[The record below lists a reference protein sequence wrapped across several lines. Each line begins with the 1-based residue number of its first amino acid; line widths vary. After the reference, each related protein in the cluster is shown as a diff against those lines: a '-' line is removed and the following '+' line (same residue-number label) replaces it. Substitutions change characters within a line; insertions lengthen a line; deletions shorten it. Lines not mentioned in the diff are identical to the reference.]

1 MTGTRRRADAAL
13 TSRLL
18 CTLDALPRGWVRHAV
33 GIGVP
38 VALACY
44 AAVFRTHGISDH
56 LWFLGDQQRD
66 WMAVQG
72 AFADLPRVGTPVSTG
87 GVSLGPV
94 FYWVLWTIRQVLSPV
109 FGNLPHVGAVG
120 LVMLRSLSDG
130 LLAAALL
137 QRGVPVAAVGGIL
150 LVLVSSPFDGA
161 LAATIWN
168 PGLSVTFVNLTVV
181 LLLRWSAR
189 PWTLWRV
196 GTLAA
201 TVWLAVQAHTPAV
214 FVAAPVLLYLLWV
227 ASRDARMPW
236 PAALRAGLTVAA
248 VVLVLQLPFLL
259 SDVVSSAGD
268 GVGGRMARGVGR
280 LISDPSSIMLG
291 TSSRFLVE
299 GTARLFVTP
308 AQLPALALWVLAGLG
323 ATAFAWR
330 REVDLLAVSILPVAC
345 AWLGVGLLEIETDTY
360 WLLSLSA
367 PLGLALL
374 GGLAWRPARPRV
386 AAVLVV
392 GLLVTAAAG
401 QPGRWREFDTLF
413 KAPQYGAIVETLRGV
428 VAEDLAVARVS
439 GADDAA
445 RAVNPALLF
454 ELVGGVL
461 ETEGSALEISA
472 TGEVLSGGP

>member
-44 AAVFRTHGISDH
+44 AAIFRTHGISDH

-66 WMAVQG
+66 WLAVQG

-137 QRGVPVAAVGGIL
+137 RRGVPVAAVGGIL
-150 LVLVSSPFDGA
+150 LVLVSSPFEGA

-201 TVWLAVQAHTPAV
+201 TAWLAVQAHTPAV
-214 FVAAPVLLYLLWV
+214 FVAAPVLLSLLWV
-227 ASRDARMPW
+227 ASRDARLPW
-236 PAALRAGLTVAA
+236 PRHCARGSPSPLWCWCCNSHSCCLTSCRRRGMVSAAAWLAVWGVSSRTRRRSWWARAA
-248 VVLVLQLPFLL
+248 VSWLT
-259 SDVVSSAGD
+259 
-268 GVGGRMARGVGR
+268 GRRGC
-280 LISDPSSIMLG
+280 S
-291 TSSRFLVE
+291 
-299 GTARLFVTP
+299 
-308 AQLPALALWVLAGLG
+308 
-323 ATAFAWR
+323 
-330 REVDLLAVSILPVAC
+330 
-345 AWLGVGLLEIETDTY
+345 
-360 WLLSLSA
+360 
-367 PLGLALL
+367 
-374 GGLAWRPARPRV
+374 
-386 AAVLVV
+386 
-392 GLLVTAAAG
+392 
-401 QPGRWREFDTLF
+401 
-413 KAPQYGAIVETLRGV
+413 
-428 VAEDLAVARVS
+428 
-439 GADDAA
+439 
-445 RAVNPALLF
+445 
-454 ELVGGVL
+454 
-461 ETEGSALEISA
+461 
-472 TGEVLSGGP
+472 